1 MQNSKPLSSWIQGLV
16 LGLSILF
23 APHAVSAQD
32 AKLPDGKIDPAAV
45 EIIRKSAQFLA
56 KSPQMSFNWFSS
68 YDEMID
74 GKKLTFMRSG
84 SNLIVRDQGFYSRV
98 EDDGRVREYFYD
110 GRQLTVAAREEKFF
124 ATEDYAKGFEALVD
138 AVREATDQEI
148 PLYVLMVRDLP
159 ERIEDGLT
167 SASFL
172 GVTRVAGLEV
182 YHLAFSSADEDWQI
196 WVSTDKDEPLP
207 VVIVGTDPNKTGWP
221 QYRAYL
227 SDWKLE
233 GDVDGSLF
241 TFKPESDDVKITFPE
256 LKSKAEA
263 NASTVGTSGA
273 SPPAAPS
280 SAGSTEPATDA
291 PRDTQQ

>member
-1 MQNSKPLSSWIQGLV
+1 MLV
-16 LGLSILF
+16 
-23 APHAVSAQD
+23 APHAVIAQD
-32 AKLPDGKIDPAAV
+32 AKPSEGKIDPAAV

-56 KSPQMSFNWFSS
+56 KSPQLSFDWFSS

-110 GRQLTVAAREEKFF
+110 GKQLTVAAPEENFF
-124 ATEDYAKGFEALVD
+124 ATEDYAKGFESLVD
-138 AVREATDQEI
+138 AIREATDQEI

-167 SASFL
+167 SATYL
-172 GVTRVAGLEV
+172 GVTSIAGLEV
-182 YHLAFSSADEDWQI
+182 YHLAFSDAEEDWQI
-196 WVSTDKDEPLP
+196 WVSTDEAEPLP
-207 VVIVGTDPNKTGWP
+207 VVIVGTEPNKTGWP

-233 GDVDGSLF
+233 GDVDRSLF
-241 TFKPESDDVKITFPE
+241 TFKPESDDVKISFPE
-256 LKSKAEA
+256 LKSRAEPD
-263 NASTVGTSGA
+263 ASPDGTSGPA
-273 SPPAAPS
+273 QPSSPSTSDGAAAAPE
-280 SAGSTEPATDA
+280 APAE
-291 PRDTQQ
+291 TQK